1 MSQAEEVEARLREM
15 ILEMELGP
23 GERLTERWAE
33 AQLGA
38 SRTPVRAA
46 LLRLEAEGLVSRE
59 GRGWKVAPLDIE
71 EIAQLYTFRE
81 VLEVAAVRLAAE
93 NPDLKELMALE
104 TVLNACDTEANIAEV
119 QRIGT
124 EFHVRFAVWSGND
137 FIRRGIVDAMTLLS
151 RARYLDTDAEREGW
165 SEHRAILAAVR
176 QGDADTA
183 AALMKDHIRA
193 SRDRLLKIL
202 SESSRTL
209 RARGIVVA

>member
-1 MSQAEEVEARLREM
+1 MTQAEEVEARLREM

-46 LLRLEAEGLVSRE
+46 LLRLEADGLVSRE

-176 QGDADTA
+176 QGDADTG
-183 AALMKDHIRA
+183 AALMRDHIRA